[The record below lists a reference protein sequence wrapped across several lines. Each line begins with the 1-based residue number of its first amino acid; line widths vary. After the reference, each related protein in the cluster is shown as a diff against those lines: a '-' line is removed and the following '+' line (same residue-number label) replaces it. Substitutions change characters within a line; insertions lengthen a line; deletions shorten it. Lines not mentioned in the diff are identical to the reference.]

1 MDAGDNQY
9 RKKLLKL
16 KELHKRSRERKVAST
31 DSLAADAYRHGHYLY
46 ENEQVEEAAALFQ
59 KLVLQYPTW
68 EELWLALG
76 VSEYRLRRFDRA
88 YTCLSVCWMMQ
99 MDNPLPLFHLALVC
113 LQTDRLREGRGLLQ
127 QVVMIAGRNPQYFGI
142 EERAAGHLERLNHG

>member
-1 MDAGDNQY
+1 MDADNSQY

-16 KELHKRSRERKVAST
+16 KELHKRSQERMVART

-46 ENEQVEEAAALFQ
+46 ENEQVEEAAELFQ
-59 KLVLQYPTW
+59 KLALQYPTW

-76 VSEYRLRRFDRA
+76 ISEYRLRRFDRA

-99 MDNPLPLFHLALVC
+99 TDNPLSLYHLALVC
-113 LQTDRLREGRGLLQ
+113 LQSDRVHEGRGLLR
-127 QVVMIAGRNPQYFGI
+127 QVMMIASRDPQYFSI
-142 EERAAGHLERLNHG
+142 EEQAADQLERLNHG